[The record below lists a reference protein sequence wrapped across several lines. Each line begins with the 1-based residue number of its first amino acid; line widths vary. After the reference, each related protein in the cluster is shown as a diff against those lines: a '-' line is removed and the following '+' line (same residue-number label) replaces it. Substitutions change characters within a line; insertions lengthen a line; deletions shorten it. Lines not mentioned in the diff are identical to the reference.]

1 MYEPYRGLSNGKT
14 SYFHKSI
21 SGYNAARPQR
31 MQDIFDFYLFRNNMK
46 VLDML
51 NVKYIVELD
60 NNNSLSFKVNENA
73 KGNAWFV
80 EKIQKTQS
88 ANEELLSL
96 DKINL
101 SNIALSKD
109 LDNKTYVLNDT
120 NSIKLNSRKANEL
133 IYKVKSD
140 SDQFVVFSEAFY
152 KKGWKATIE
161 GKEHPHFKVNY
172 LLRGMEV
179 PQGEYS
185 LKFSFD
191 PPVIKAGSMISI
203 FSFVI
208 LLLSVLVY
216 FKKSFKNV

>member
-1 MYEPYRGLSNGKT
+1 M
-14 SYFHKSI
+14 
-21 SGYNAARPQR
+21 
-31 MQDIFDFYLFRNNMK
+31 
-46 VLDML
+46 
-51 NVKYIVELD
+51 
-60 NNNSLSFKVNENA
+60 
-73 KGNAWFV
+73 
-80 EKIQKTQS
+80 
-88 ANEELLSL
+88 SL

-101 SNIALSKD
+101 SKIALSKD

-133 IYKVKSD
+133 IYEVKSD

-191 PPVIKAGSMISI
+191 PPVIKTGSMISI

>member
-1 MYEPYRGLSNGKT
+1 M
-14 SYFHKSI
+14 
-21 SGYNAARPQR
+21 
-31 MQDIFDFYLFRNNMK
+31 
-46 VLDML
+46 V
-51 NVKYIVELD
+51 
-60 NNNSLSFKVNENA
+60 
-73 KGNAWFV
+73 V

-161 GKEHPHFKVNY
+161 GKEHPHFNVNY

-179 PQGEYS
+179 PQGEYN
-185 LKFSFD
+185 LKFSFE
-191 PPVIKAGSMISI
+191 PPVIKTGSMISI

>member
-1 MYEPYRGLSNGKT
+1 
-14 SYFHKSI
+14 
-21 SGYNAARPQR
+21 
-31 MQDIFDFYLFRNNMK
+31 MK

-60 NNNSLSFKVNENA
+60 NNNSLSLKVNENA

-96 DKINL
+96 NKINL
-101 SNIALSKD
+101 SKIALSKD

-133 IYKVKSD
+133 IYEVKSD

-179 PQGEYS
+179 PQGEYN

-191 PPVIKAGSMISI
+191 PPVIKTGSMISI